1 MKLDSSPIEGV
12 ADVEVL
18 RGVAADPDASP
29 DLLVEVPHGADRR
42 AHYDALRARLAGPLP
57 EDLHVFFHANTDLG
71 AWHYGR
77 RVAERVVEADPTK
90 VALVIRC
97 LLPRTFVDTNRVIEA
112 VDELA
117 TGGMTAAIPSYVRDP
132 ADRARLVELH
142 RTYVERVEA
151 CCDAICGA
159 GGFALLP
166 HTYGPRSMG
175 IARVDDH
182 IVEALRA
189 AYAPDAWA
197 TWPIRP
203 EIDLITKD
211 PEGAM
216 EADARLTEALLAAY
230 RERGFEAVDSETY
243 SLHPS
248 SQGARWSARYPGQVL
263 GLEVRRDLLVERFDL
278 FEELTVDPARVERV
292 AAPLAEALGA
302 WFSRRAS

>member
-117 TGGMTAAIPSYVRDP
+117 TGGMTAAIS
-132 ADRARLVELH
+132 
-142 RTYVERVEA
+142 
-151 CCDAICGA
+151 
-159 GGFALLP
+159 
-166 HTYGPRSMG
+166 
-175 IARVDDH
+175 
-182 IVEALRA
+182 
-189 AYAPDAWA
+189 
-197 TWPIRP
+197 
-203 EIDLITKD
+203 
-211 PEGAM
+211 
-216 EADARLTEALLAAY
+216 
-230 RERGFEAVDSETY
+230 SE
-243 SLHPS
+243 SAS
-248 SQGARWSARYPGQVL
+248 SARQTSSR
-263 GLEVRRDLLVERFDL
+263 VRRSI
-278 FEELTVDPARVERV
+278 
-292 AAPLAEALGA
+292 G
-302 WFSRRAS
+302 SRRISSGSRSSAADCSSARKSRFSVFWQNQRAGSRYQRNTSRSSAG